1 MRGHAPDPR
10 TLAGGRKFT
19 DLTLALTLSRP
30 VKGLLVYLS
39 LNHLEMVLRMS
50 DKGLLANDTADTFGA
65 ITISILATPGGRE
78 FWEIGGGAFQK
89 FSTEYINAHL
99 ATGGELASLDQLL
112 PFFVEKGA

>member
-39 LNHLEMVLRMS
+39 LERGVFAVPIDPALGEP
-50 DKGLLANDTADTFGA
+50 GLSRLLFEDTYYLGTAQ
-65 ITISILATPGGRE
+65 E
-78 FWEIGGGAFQK
+78 
-89 FSTEYINAHL
+89 
-99 ATGGELASLDQLL
+99 
-112 PFFVEKGA
+112 